1 MSTDLV
7 YPEEGEL
14 VVVSVKSVKQNG
26 ADVTLDEYE
35 GVDGFIFIGE
45 IASGWIKNIR
55 RFVRE
60 GQRLICK
67 VMPSRMD
74 GSSLK
79 LSLKSVSEERRRD
92 RLQQWKNEQRA
103 LQLFK
108 VLGEAQKWK
117 QEFAS
122 ELLDQLTEAYETLY
136 GAFEEA
142 AMSEGTLS
150 DAGFEGDWIAPFIE
164 IAVENIIP
172 PFVEIRGTLTLT
184 VETNDGVL
192 SIREALLAAEDLSSE
207 EQEIEVNSFYD
218 GAPEYRIE
226 LKAPDFK
233 TAEDAWTNATKACI
247 EKPIGK
253 LSSSKITQFSGIRL
267 LACRS
272 KPCERSSRRSKSN

>member
-14 VVVSVKSVKQNG
+14 VVVSVKTVKQNG

-35 GVDGFIFIGE
+35 GVTGFIFIGE

-103 LQLFK
+103 LQLYK
-108 VLGEAQKWK
+108 VLGEAQKWTP
-117 QEFAS
+117 EFAS
-122 ELLDQLTEAYETLY
+122 ELLGELMESYETLY

-142 AMSEGTLS
+142 AMSEGTLT
-150 DAGFEGDWIAPFIE
+150 DAGFEGEWIPPFIE

-192 SIREALLAAEDLSSE
+192 TIREALLAAEELSSA
-207 EQEIEVNSFYD
+207 EQEIEVNCFYD
-218 GAPEYRIE
+218 GSPEYRIE

-233 TAEDAWTNATKACI
+233 TAEDTWTEAIKATISVIENAGGTA
-247 EKPIGK
+247 
-253 LSSSKITQFSGIRL
+253 
-267 LACRS
+267 LAYR
-272 KPCERSSRRSKSN
+272 E